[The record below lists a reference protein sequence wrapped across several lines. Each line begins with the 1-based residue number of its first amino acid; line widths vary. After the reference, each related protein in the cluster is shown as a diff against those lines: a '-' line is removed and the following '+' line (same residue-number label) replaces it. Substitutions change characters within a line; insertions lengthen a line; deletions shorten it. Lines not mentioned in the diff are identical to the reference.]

1 MPARNRATK
10 KVAKREEPLLEE
22 VTEED
27 EILAEM
33 EEEDEDYV
41 ADEDDADDEVES
53 EPDSKVIRALVL
65 LLRVRLMLPG
75 I

>member
-1 MPARNRATK
+1 MPARSRATK
-10 KVAKREEPLLEE
+10 KDEDSMDLED

-33 EEEDEDYV
+33 EDEDEDYV
-41 ADEDDADDEVES
+41 ADEDAN
-53 EPDSKVIRALVL
+53 DSKVHKWSWAG
-65 LLRVRLMLPG
+65 G

>member
-10 KVAKREEPLLEE
+10 KLANQEEPLPEE
-22 VTEED
+22 NTEED

-41 ADEDDADDEVES
+41 ADEDDADEEVES
-53 EPDSKVIRALVL
+53 EPESKVNNSWCRE
-65 LLRVRLMLPG
+65 
-75 I
+75 

>member
-1 MPARNRATK
+1 MPARSRATK
-10 KVAKREEPLLEE
+10 KDEDSMDLED

-33 EEEDEDYV
+33 EDEDEDYV
-41 ADEDDADDEVES
+41 ADEDAN
-53 EPDSKVIRALVL
+53 DSKVHKWSRAG
-65 LLRVRLMLPG
+65 G

>member
-10 KVAKREEPLLEE
+10 KLAKQEEPLLEE

-41 ADEDDADDEVES
+41 ADEDDADDVDDEVES
-53 EPDSKVIRALVL
+53 EPDSKVINY
-65 LLRVRLMLPG
+65 
-75 I
+75 II